1 MLMIINLLYC
11 SAVSHFNS
19 AIWKNNAE
27 TVSEIVQKEPAESL
41 SKPNQEGWIHLHEA
55 AYCGYLD
62 CLKVLVKGMAFSMS
76 ECCCHG
82 VHCSFVHSSK

>member
-41 SKPNQEGWIHLHEA
+41 SKPNQDGWIHLHEA
-55 AYCGYLD
+55 AYYGSLD
-62 CLKVLVKGMAFSMS
+62 CLKVLVKGMAEKQLTVCNNSS
-76 ECCCHG
+76 E
-82 VHCSFVHSSK
+82 